1 MLQGASGGKGE
12 YTYRESRVANSRREG
27 TLQPGA
33 VMAVLRRSMGAIPLI
48 NRGGT
53 TLEILASSGFFQRA
67 LFVLYNAA
75 PQIHRTCPILL
86 VRENKQTQITKI
98 CLKNILGRSKVFAKK
113 EGEFL

>member
-33 VMAVLRRSMGAIPLI
+33 VMAALQGQGSNLLI

-75 PQIHRTCPILL
+75 PQIHRTSPILL

-98 CLKNILGRSKVFAKK
+98 CLKIF
-113 EGEFL
+113 